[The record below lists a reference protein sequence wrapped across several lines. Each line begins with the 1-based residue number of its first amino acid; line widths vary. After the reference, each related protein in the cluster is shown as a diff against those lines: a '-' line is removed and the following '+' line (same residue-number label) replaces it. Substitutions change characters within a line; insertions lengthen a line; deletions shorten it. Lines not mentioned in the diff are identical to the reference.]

1 MAELRL
7 LALKPSRRVVAVKG
21 LQTRVDR
28 ELRDFAGDFIRTMAT
43 YPAAMPWK
51 GRTPKSGPRR
61 GGRRTGTYG
70 KGWRLGVVMPGS
82 IEAVNRVEYAVHV
95 GGPKTGAK
103 GKRQAEVMA
112 ARHWPNLTEV
122 SDRLWAQHKPA
133 IQRAISV
140 TP

>member
-1 MAELRL
+1 MELRL
-7 LALKPSRRVVAVKG
+7 LAIKPKGRIVSVEG
-21 LQTRVDR
+21 LQTRGDR

-61 GGRRTGTYG
+61 GGRRTSAYG

-82 IEAVNRVEYAVHV
+82 IEVGNRVEYAVHV
-95 GGPKTGAK
+95 GGPKTGSK
-103 GKRQAEVMA
+103 GERQARAMA
-112 ARHWPNLTEV
+112 ARHWPNLTDV
-122 SDRLWAQHKPA
+122 SDRLWAKHKPA

-140 TP
+140 KP